1 MSNSIFFQVSSLF
14 YIIMLIVIYFSK
26 KRLLSFENKIYI
38 YMLIANLIGLVLDV
52 SSILTI
58 IHMDQLPILNFIVT
72 RLYLLYLLCW
82 VSLFTVYT
90 IAVCLK
96 NVNDEEKKQNK
107 IFSLFKI
114 LFLFFGLLI
123 FILPLNY
130 YNKDGKI
137 YSYGISATLSYIIG
151 GIYIAI
157 CLIITIKNFK
167 KIQKI
172 KCVPLILYLIMFPL
186 ILSIQAVYPQVLLVT
201 STESFITFLMYF
213 TIENPDMKMIEEL
226 NIAKAQAEKANN
238 AKSEFLANMSHE
250 IRTPLNAITGFSQ
263 ALQDEEDIPESAKED
278 IRDIMMASNSLLEI
292 VNGILDISKI
302 EANKMEI
309 VEANYEPRD
318 LFLNIVKLVKP
329 RIGEKPVEFNVH
341 IADDL
346 PHILYG
352 DGTKVKQV
360 VTNILTN
367 ACKYTDKGK
376 VDFVVSCINQ
386 RNLCN
391 LVISVKDTGRGIKEE
406 NVDKLFTK
414 FDRLEEDKNSTIDG
428 TGLGLVITK
437 SLVELMG
444 GRIVVQSKYGV
455 GSKFTIYLSQQI
467 IEKESG
473 MTSIIKPKD
482 MVLDLSDKKILI
494 VDDNLLNIK
503 VEEKLLSKYRAIVD
517 VAQSGMECI
526 QKIYNGQVYDMIL
539 MDDMMPQMSGV
550 ETFHKLKDNP
560 NFNMTTIALTANAIS
575 GMKEKYLSEG
585 FDGYLSKPVAKD
597 DLDQL
602 LREFFN
608 TGTLVTNFNKKRVH
622 YDPLPNDIYIINKS
636 DIEKQGLSVDEATV
650 EIDINDL
657 TTFGNTSTVTFDINY
672 PDDDIDSNNYLNK
685 EYLEQNGINVDDS
698 ILLLGDLDTYNETV
712 TGFVEEIPAKVS
724 RLKNAFNNDDLN
736 GYAIEAHSIKSD
748 SKYLGFINLA
758 ETSFQHEI
766 HAKEGDV
773 NFIRENYEKYL
784 EEIERITK
792 ILKNYLAK

>member
-1 MSNSIFFQVSSLF
+1 MSNLYIPGCAFFISLLLLLLFYSKKRVNNIETKIYLYLLLTNVLDTVLMLIILCLYYFNYDLTFLSFLSKFEYLALLVWIWLFFIYVIYYLFFDGRKEEDSFNNITKITGLITFFAAILILFLPVSIYSSDGIMYSYGPALNVVYYLSLLYSVLAIILIFFFRKKCLNKKKFHLYSFIVLASIFFV
-14 YIIMLIVIYFSK
+14 VRYFHP
-26 KRLLSFENKIYI
+26 EV
-38 YMLIANLIGLVLDV
+38 MLIA
-52 SSILTI
+52 
-58 IHMDQLPILNFIVT
+58 
-72 RLYLLYLLCW
+72 
-82 VSLFTVYT
+82 
-90 IAVCLK
+90 
-96 NVNDEEKKQNK
+96 
-107 IFSLFKI
+107 
-114 LFLFFGLLI
+114 FL
-123 FILPLNY
+123 
-130 YNKDGKI
+130 
-137 YSYGISATLSYIIG
+137 LSYLD
-151 GIYIAI
+151 
-157 CLIITIKNFK
+157 LI
-167 KIQKI
+167 
-172 KCVPLILYLIMFPL
+172 
-186 ILSIQAVYPQVLLVT
+186 
-201 STESFITFLMYF
+201 MYF
-213 TIENPDMKMIEEL
+213 TIENPDAKLLSEL
-226 NIAKAQAEKANN
+226 RLAKEQAEIANR
-238 AKSEFLANMSHE
+238 AKTDFLSNMSHE
-250 IRTPLNAITGFSQ
+250 IRTPLNAIVGFSDCI
-263 ALQDEEDIPESAKED
+263 LEEEDLESAKND
-278 IRDIMMASNSLLEI
+278 VKDVKMASQNLLEI

-657 TTFGNTSTVTFDINY
+657 TTLSNTSTVTFDINY

>member
-1 MSNSIFFQVSSLF
+1 MSNLYIPGCAFFISLLLLILFYSKKRVNNIETKIYLYLLLTNVLDTVLMLIILCLYYFNYDLTFLSFLSKFEYLALLVWIWLFFIYVIYYLFFDGKKEEDSFNNITKITGLITFFAAILILFLPVSIYSSDGIMYSYGPALNVVYYLSLLYSVLAIILIFFFRKKCLNKKKFHLYSFIVLASIFFV
-14 YIIMLIVIYFSK
+14 VRYFHP
-26 KRLLSFENKIYI
+26 EV
-38 YMLIANLIGLVLDV
+38 MLIA
-52 SSILTI
+52 
-58 IHMDQLPILNFIVT
+58 
-72 RLYLLYLLCW
+72 
-82 VSLFTVYT
+82 
-90 IAVCLK
+90 
-96 NVNDEEKKQNK
+96 
-107 IFSLFKI
+107 
-114 LFLFFGLLI
+114 FL
-123 FILPLNY
+123 
-130 YNKDGKI
+130 
-137 YSYGISATLSYIIG
+137 LSYLD
-151 GIYIAI
+151 
-157 CLIITIKNFK
+157 LI
-167 KIQKI
+167 
-172 KCVPLILYLIMFPL
+172 
-186 ILSIQAVYPQVLLVT
+186 
-201 STESFITFLMYF
+201 MYF
-213 TIENPDMKMIEEL
+213 TIENPDAKLLSEL
-226 NIAKAQAEKANN
+226 RLAKEQAEIANR
-238 AKSEFLANMSHE
+238 AKTDFLSNMSHE
-250 IRTPLNAITGFSQ
+250 IRTPLNAIVGFSDCI
-263 ALQDEEDIPESAKED
+263 LEEEDLESAKND
-278 IRDIMMASNSLLEI
+278 VKDVKMASQNLLEI

-657 TTFGNTSTVTFDINY
+657 TTLSNTSTVTFDINY

>member
-1 MSNSIFFQVSSLF
+1 MSNLYIPGCAFFISLLLLILFYSKKRVNNIETKIYLYLLLTNVLDTVLMLIILCLYYFNYDLTFLSFLSKFEYLALLGWIWLFFIYVIYYLFFDGRKEEDSFNNITKITGLITFFAAILILFLPVSIYSSDGIMYSYGPALNVVYYLSLLYSVLAIILIFFFRKKCLNKKKFHLYSFIVLASIFFV
-14 YIIMLIVIYFSK
+14 VRYFHP
-26 KRLLSFENKIYI
+26 EV
-38 YMLIANLIGLVLDV
+38 MLIA
-52 SSILTI
+52 
-58 IHMDQLPILNFIVT
+58 
-72 RLYLLYLLCW
+72 
-82 VSLFTVYT
+82 
-90 IAVCLK
+90 
-96 NVNDEEKKQNK
+96 
-107 IFSLFKI
+107 
-114 LFLFFGLLI
+114 FL
-123 FILPLNY
+123 
-130 YNKDGKI
+130 
-137 YSYGISATLSYIIG
+137 LSYLD
-151 GIYIAI
+151 
-157 CLIITIKNFK
+157 LI
-167 KIQKI
+167 
-172 KCVPLILYLIMFPL
+172 
-186 ILSIQAVYPQVLLVT
+186 
-201 STESFITFLMYF
+201 MYF
-213 TIENPDMKMIEEL
+213 TIENPDAKLLSEL
-226 NIAKAQAEKANN
+226 RLAKEQAEIANR
-238 AKSEFLANMSHE
+238 AKTDFLSNMSHE
-250 IRTPLNAITGFSQ
+250 IRTPLNAIVGFSDCI
-263 ALQDEEDIPESAKED
+263 LEEEDLESAKND
-278 IRDIMMASNSLLEI
+278 AKDVKMASQNLLEI

-482 MVLDLSDKKILI
+482 MVLDLSEKKILI

-597 DLDQL
+597 DLDKL

-657 TTFGNTSTVTFDINY
+657 TTLGNTSTVTFDINY

>member
-1 MSNSIFFQVSSLF
+1 MSNLYIPGCAFFISLLLLILFYSKKRVNNIETKIYLYLLLTNVLDTVLMLIILCLYYFNYDLTFLSFLSKFEYLALLVWIWLFFIYVIYYLFFDGRKEEDSFNNITKITGLITFFAAILILFLPVSIYSSDGIMYSYGPALNVVYYLSLLYSVLAIILIFFFRKKCLNKKKFHLYSFIVLASIFFV
-14 YIIMLIVIYFSK
+14 VRYFHP
-26 KRLLSFENKIYI
+26 EV
-38 YMLIANLIGLVLDV
+38 MLIA
-52 SSILTI
+52 
-58 IHMDQLPILNFIVT
+58 
-72 RLYLLYLLCW
+72 
-82 VSLFTVYT
+82 
-90 IAVCLK
+90 
-96 NVNDEEKKQNK
+96 
-107 IFSLFKI
+107 
-114 LFLFFGLLI
+114 FL
-123 FILPLNY
+123 
-130 YNKDGKI
+130 
-137 YSYGISATLSYIIG
+137 LSYLD
-151 GIYIAI
+151 
-157 CLIITIKNFK
+157 LI
-167 KIQKI
+167 
-172 KCVPLILYLIMFPL
+172 
-186 ILSIQAVYPQVLLVT
+186 
-201 STESFITFLMYF
+201 MYF
-213 TIENPDMKMIEEL
+213 TIENPDAKLLSEL
-226 NIAKAQAEKANN
+226 RLAKEQAEIANR
-238 AKSEFLANMSHE
+238 AKTDFLSNMSHE
-250 IRTPLNAITGFSQ
+250 IRTPLNAIVGFSDCI
-263 ALQDEEDIPESAKED
+263 LEEEDLESAKND
-278 IRDIMMASNSLLEI
+278 VKDVKMASQNLLEI

-657 TTFGNTSTVTFDINY
+657 TTLGNTSTVTFDINY

>member
-1 MSNSIFFQVSSLF
+1 MSNLYIPGCAFFISLLLLILFYSKKRVNNIETKIYLYLLLTNVLDTVLMLIILCLYYFNYDLTFLSFLSKFEYLALLVWIWLFFIYVIYYLFFDGRKEEDSFNNITKITGLITFFAAILILFLPVSIYSSDGIMYSYGPALNVVYYLSLLYSVLAIILIFFFRKKCLNKKKFHLYSFIVLASIFFV
-14 YIIMLIVIYFSK
+14 VRYFHP
-26 KRLLSFENKIYI
+26 EV
-38 YMLIANLIGLVLDV
+38 MLIA
-52 SSILTI
+52 
-58 IHMDQLPILNFIVT
+58 
-72 RLYLLYLLCW
+72 
-82 VSLFTVYT
+82 
-90 IAVCLK
+90 
-96 NVNDEEKKQNK
+96 
-107 IFSLFKI
+107 
-114 LFLFFGLLI
+114 FL
-123 FILPLNY
+123 
-130 YNKDGKI
+130 
-137 YSYGISATLSYIIG
+137 LSYLD
-151 GIYIAI
+151 
-157 CLIITIKNFK
+157 LI
-167 KIQKI
+167 
-172 KCVPLILYLIMFPL
+172 
-186 ILSIQAVYPQVLLVT
+186 
-201 STESFITFLMYF
+201 MYF
-213 TIENPDMKMIEEL
+213 TIENPDAKLLSEL
-226 NIAKAQAEKANN
+226 RLAKEQAEIANR
-238 AKSEFLANMSHE
+238 AKTDFLSNMSHE
-250 IRTPLNAITGFSQ
+250 IRTPLNAIVGFSDCI
-263 ALQDEEDIPESAKED
+263 LEEGDLESAKND
-278 IRDIMMASNSLLEI
+278 AKDVKMASQNLLEI

-657 TTFGNTSTVTFDINY
+657 TTLGNTSTVTFDINY

-792 ILKNYLAK
+792 ILKIYLAK

>member
-1 MSNSIFFQVSSLF
+1 MSNLYIPGCAFFISLLLLILFYSKKRVNNIETKIYLYLLLTNVLDTVLMLIILCLYYFNYDLTFLSFLSKFEYLALLVWIWLFFIYVIYYLFFDGRKEEDSFNNITKITGLITFFAAILILFLPVSIYSSAGIMYSYGPALNVVYYLSLLYSVLAIILIFFFRKKCLNKKKFHLYSFIVLASIFFV
-14 YIIMLIVIYFSK
+14 VRYFHP
-26 KRLLSFENKIYI
+26 EV
-38 YMLIANLIGLVLDV
+38 MLIA
-52 SSILTI
+52 
-58 IHMDQLPILNFIVT
+58 
-72 RLYLLYLLCW
+72 
-82 VSLFTVYT
+82 
-90 IAVCLK
+90 
-96 NVNDEEKKQNK
+96 
-107 IFSLFKI
+107 
-114 LFLFFGLLI
+114 FL
-123 FILPLNY
+123 
-130 YNKDGKI
+130 
-137 YSYGISATLSYIIG
+137 LSYLD
-151 GIYIAI
+151 
-157 CLIITIKNFK
+157 LI
-167 KIQKI
+167 
-172 KCVPLILYLIMFPL
+172 
-186 ILSIQAVYPQVLLVT
+186 
-201 STESFITFLMYF
+201 MYF
-213 TIENPDMKMIEEL
+213 TIENPDAKLLSEL
-226 NIAKAQAEKANN
+226 RLAKEQAEIANR
-238 AKSEFLANMSHE
+238 AKTDFLSNMSHE
-250 IRTPLNAITGFSQ
+250 IRTPLNAIVGFSDCI
-263 ALQDEEDIPESAKED
+263 LEEEDLESAKND
-278 IRDIMMASNSLLEI
+278 VKDVKMASQNLLEI

-657 TTFGNTSTVTFDINY
+657 TTLGNTSTVTFDINY

>member
-1 MSNSIFFQVSSLF
+1 MSNLYIPGCAFFISLLLLILFYSKKRVNNIETKIYLYLLLTNVLDTVLMLIILCLYYFNYDLTFLSFLSKFEYLALLVWIWLFFIYVIYYLFFDGRKEEDSFNNITKITGLITFFAAILILFLPVSIYSSDGIMYSYGPALNVVYYLSLLYSVLAIILIFFFRKKCLNKKKFHLYSFIVLASIFFV
-14 YIIMLIVIYFSK
+14 VRYFHP
-26 KRLLSFENKIYI
+26 EV
-38 YMLIANLIGLVLDV
+38 MLIA
-52 SSILTI
+52 
-58 IHMDQLPILNFIVT
+58 
-72 RLYLLYLLCW
+72 
-82 VSLFTVYT
+82 
-90 IAVCLK
+90 
-96 NVNDEEKKQNK
+96 
-107 IFSLFKI
+107 
-114 LFLFFGLLI
+114 FL
-123 FILPLNY
+123 
-130 YNKDGKI
+130 
-137 YSYGISATLSYIIG
+137 LSYLD
-151 GIYIAI
+151 
-157 CLIITIKNFK
+157 LI
-167 KIQKI
+167 
-172 KCVPLILYLIMFPL
+172 
-186 ILSIQAVYPQVLLVT
+186 
-201 STESFITFLMYF
+201 MYF
-213 TIENPDMKMIEEL
+213 TIENPDAKLLSEL
-226 NIAKAQAEKANN
+226 RLAKEQAEIANR
-238 AKSEFLANMSHE
+238 AKTDFLSNMSHE
-250 IRTPLNAITGFSQ
+250 IRTPLNAIVGFSDCI
-263 ALQDEEDIPESAKED
+263 LEEEDLESAKND
-278 IRDIMMASNSLLEI
+278 VKDVKMASQNLLEI

-302 EANKMEI
+302 ETNKMEI

-657 TTFGNTSTVTFDINY
+657 TTLGNTSTVTFDINY

>member
-1 MSNSIFFQVSSLF
+1 MSNLYIPGCAFFISLLLLILFYSKKRVNNIETKIYLYLLLTNVLDTVLMLIILCLYYFNYDLTFLSFLSKFEYLALLVWIWLFFIYVIYYLFFDGRKEEDSFNNITKITGLITFFAAILILFLPVSIYSSDGIMYSYGPALNVVYYLSLLYSVLAIILIFFFRKKCLNKKKFHLYSFIVLASIFFV
-14 YIIMLIVIYFSK
+14 VRYFHP
-26 KRLLSFENKIYI
+26 EV
-38 YMLIANLIGLVLDV
+38 MLIA
-52 SSILTI
+52 
-58 IHMDQLPILNFIVT
+58 
-72 RLYLLYLLCW
+72 
-82 VSLFTVYT
+82 
-90 IAVCLK
+90 
-96 NVNDEEKKQNK
+96 
-107 IFSLFKI
+107 
-114 LFLFFGLLI
+114 FL
-123 FILPLNY
+123 
-130 YNKDGKI
+130 
-137 YSYGISATLSYIIG
+137 LSYLD
-151 GIYIAI
+151 
-157 CLIITIKNFK
+157 LI
-167 KIQKI
+167 
-172 KCVPLILYLIMFPL
+172 
-186 ILSIQAVYPQVLLVT
+186 
-201 STESFITFLMYF
+201 MYF
-213 TIENPDMKMIEEL
+213 TIENPDAKLLSEL
-226 NIAKAQAEKANN
+226 RLAKEQAEIANR
-238 AKSEFLANMSHE
+238 AKTDFLSNMSHE
-250 IRTPLNAITGFSQ
+250 IRTPLNAIVGFSDCI
-263 ALQDEEDIPESAKED
+263 LEEEDLESAKND
-278 IRDIMMASNSLLEI
+278 VKDVKMASQNLLEI

-657 TTFGNTSTVTFDINY
+657 TTLSNTSTVTFDINY

>member
-1 MSNSIFFQVSSLF
+1 MSNLYIPGCAFFISLLLLILFYSKKRVNNIETKIYLYLLLTNVLDTVLMLIILCLYYFNYDLTFLSFLSKFEYLALLVWIWLFFIYVIYYLFFDGKKEEDSFNNITKITGLITFFAAILILFLPVSIYSSDGIMYSYGPALNVVYYLSLLYSVLAIILIFFFRKKCLNKKKFHLYSFIVLASIFFV
-14 YIIMLIVIYFSK
+14 VRYFHP
-26 KRLLSFENKIYI
+26 EV
-38 YMLIANLIGLVLDV
+38 MLIA
-52 SSILTI
+52 
-58 IHMDQLPILNFIVT
+58 
-72 RLYLLYLLCW
+72 
-82 VSLFTVYT
+82 
-90 IAVCLK
+90 
-96 NVNDEEKKQNK
+96 
-107 IFSLFKI
+107 
-114 LFLFFGLLI
+114 FL
-123 FILPLNY
+123 
-130 YNKDGKI
+130 
-137 YSYGISATLSYIIG
+137 LSYLD
-151 GIYIAI
+151 
-157 CLIITIKNFK
+157 LI
-167 KIQKI
+167 
-172 KCVPLILYLIMFPL
+172 
-186 ILSIQAVYPQVLLVT
+186 
-201 STESFITFLMYF
+201 MYF
-213 TIENPDMKMIEEL
+213 TIENPDAKLLSEL
-226 NIAKAQAEKANN
+226 RLAKEQAEIANR
-238 AKSEFLANMSHE
+238 AKTDFLSNMSHE
-250 IRTPLNAITGFSQ
+250 IRTPLNAIVGFSDCI
-263 ALQDEEDIPESAKED
+263 LEEEDLESAKND
-278 IRDIMMASNSLLEI
+278 VKDVKMASQNLLEI

-657 TTFGNTSTVTFDINY
+657 TTLGNTSTVTFDINY

>member
-1 MSNSIFFQVSSLF
+1 MSNLYIPGCAFFISLLLLILFYSKKRVNNIETKIYLYLLLTNVLDTVLMLIILCLYYFNYDLTFLSFLSKFEYLALLVWIWLFFIYVIYYLFFDGKKEEDSFNNITKITGLITFFAAILILFLPVSIYSSDGIMYSYGPALNVVYYLSLLYSVLAIILIFFFRKKCLNKKKFHLYSFIVLASIFFV
-14 YIIMLIVIYFSK
+14 VRYFHP
-26 KRLLSFENKIYI
+26 EV
-38 YMLIANLIGLVLDV
+38 MLIA
-52 SSILTI
+52 
-58 IHMDQLPILNFIVT
+58 
-72 RLYLLYLLCW
+72 
-82 VSLFTVYT
+82 
-90 IAVCLK
+90 
-96 NVNDEEKKQNK
+96 
-107 IFSLFKI
+107 
-114 LFLFFGLLI
+114 FL
-123 FILPLNY
+123 
-130 YNKDGKI
+130 
-137 YSYGISATLSYIIG
+137 LSYLD
-151 GIYIAI
+151 
-157 CLIITIKNFK
+157 LI
-167 KIQKI
+167 
-172 KCVPLILYLIMFPL
+172 
-186 ILSIQAVYPQVLLVT
+186 
-201 STESFITFLMYF
+201 MYF
-213 TIENPDMKMIEEL
+213 TIENPDAKLLSEL
-226 NIAKAQAEKANN
+226 RLAKEQAEIANR
-238 AKSEFLANMSHE
+238 AKTDFLSNMSHE
-250 IRTPLNAITGFSQ
+250 IRTPLNAIVGFSDCI
-263 ALQDEEDIPESAKED
+263 LEEEDLESAKND
-278 IRDIMMASNSLLEI
+278 VKDVKMASQNLLEI

-657 TTFGNTSTVTFDINY
+657 TTLGNTSTVTFDINY

-712 TGFVEEIPAKVS
+712 TGFAEEIPAKVS

>member
-1 MSNSIFFQVSSLF
+1 MSNLYIPGCAFFISLLLLLLFYSKKRVNNIETKIYLYLLLTNVLDTVLMLIILCLYYFNYDLTFLSFLSKFEYLALLVWIWLFFIYVIYYLFFDGRKEEDSFNNITKITGLITFFAAILILFLPVSIYSSDGIMYSYGPALNVVYYLSLLYSVLAIILIFFFRKKCLNKKKFHLYSFIVLASIFFV
-14 YIIMLIVIYFSK
+14 VRYFHP
-26 KRLLSFENKIYI
+26 EV
-38 YMLIANLIGLVLDV
+38 MLIA
-52 SSILTI
+52 
-58 IHMDQLPILNFIVT
+58 
-72 RLYLLYLLCW
+72 
-82 VSLFTVYT
+82 
-90 IAVCLK
+90 
-96 NVNDEEKKQNK
+96 
-107 IFSLFKI
+107 
-114 LFLFFGLLI
+114 FL
-123 FILPLNY
+123 
-130 YNKDGKI
+130 
-137 YSYGISATLSYIIG
+137 LSYLD
-151 GIYIAI
+151 
-157 CLIITIKNFK
+157 LI
-167 KIQKI
+167 
-172 KCVPLILYLIMFPL
+172 
-186 ILSIQAVYPQVLLVT
+186 
-201 STESFITFLMYF
+201 MYF
-213 TIENPDMKMIEEL
+213 TIENPDAKLLSEL
-226 NIAKAQAEKANN
+226 RLAKEQAEIANR
-238 AKSEFLANMSHE
+238 AKTDFLSNMSHE
-250 IRTPLNAITGFSQ
+250 IRTPLNAIVGFSDCI
-263 ALQDEEDIPESAKED
+263 LEEEDLESAKND
-278 IRDIMMASNSLLEI
+278 VKDVKMASQNLLEI

-657 TTFGNTSTVTFDINY
+657 TTLGNTSTVTFDINY